1 MKTILKTATTLAA
14 LMAIS
19 GAANTAYA
27 GGTIP
32 SGPYETVCDKNP
44 SACGDDLELPPRPT
58 PKPPKPPK
66 PTSYTSIW
74 NGYSTNYAQFS
85 VFK

>member
-1 MKTILKTATTLAA
+1 MKPFVKTATTLAA
-14 LMAIS
+14 LIAIA

-27 GGTIP
+27 DGTIP

-44 SACGDDLELPPRPT
+44 EACGSTVELPPRPT

-66 PTSYTSIW
+66 PTSSTSIW
-74 NGYSTNYAQFS
+74 NGFSTSFTLIS